1 MTVVP
6 IKPGANVFSED
17 HAWVG
22 PGKES
27 DILWAELYQI
37 TSDDKFIQIG
47 DPERYGIPPGQQDIN
62 GVNFYSI
69 SVYHQLHC
77 LVSSPFYFVQMII
90 PAKHVQAMFRAL
102 VYNDSLS
109 QNDGDHK
116 RGLVHGLSQN
126 KTWEDW
132 YHIGHCFNYVRLA
145 IRCTVDTTLEWPPG
159 KIKPKKDMATSKG
172 NRQCR
177 DISFLD
183 DFVEE
188 NKWINPTD

>member
-1 MTVVP
+1 MLISYLFGTYSTTFGTQSTGFIPTVP

-47 DPERYGIPPGQQDIN
+47 DPESYGIPPGQQDIN

-69 SVYHQLHC
+69 S
-77 LVSSPFYFVQMII
+77 
-90 PAKHVQAMFRAL
+90 AMFRAL
-102 VYNDSLS
+102 VYDDSLS